1 MALGAEARGV
11 AWLFVRE
18 AAILVG
24 LGFLLAVPAAW
35 ALGRYVESLLY
46 GLKPADPWTT
56 VGAMAALA
64 IIAAT
69 GAAVPARRATR
80 INPLTALREE

>member
-1 MALGAEARGV
+1 MR
-11 AWLFVRE
+11 
-18 AAILVG
+18 
-24 LGFLLAVPAAW
+24 AVPFP
-35 ALGRYVESLLY
+35 GRPVTGI